1 MKVTRINPNTITV
14 QLDPET
20 EPSVITRRGPAAS
33 HINCGSAEVQ
43 RYLWDHLEHLAE
55 RPSFEDQLF
64 DAKEARLD
72 YEDLDLKVGTLKG
85 DIERQ
90 DQRMAKLEER
100 LEMLSSE
107 CATDYRDHE
116 NRIASLE
123 NADKCNDTAHQH
135 LQKLIRNLETRHE
148 TLRDNTSEAIDGI
161 KHDIDS
167 HGRQLE
173 DLENAAETAE
183 TPTVDDDEL
192 HDAIATYIMAKPNA
206 LRRAIIDIITDKLS

>member
-1 MKVTRINPNTITV
+1 MKVTKINPNTFTV
-14 QLDPET
+14 QLDPEQ
-20 EPSVITRRGPAAS
+20 EPSVVTRRGPAAS
-33 HINCGSAEVQ
+33 HINCGTPEAQ

-64 DAKEARLD
+64 DAKEAKLD
-72 YEDLDLKVGTLKG
+72 YEDLDLRVGTLKG

-90 DQRMAKLEER
+90 DRRMAKLEER

-123 NADKCNDTAHQH
+123 TDVKYQGANIEDLKT
-135 LQKLIRNLETRHE
+135 
-148 TLRDNTSEAIDGI
+148 G
-161 KHDIDS
+161 DID
-167 HGRQLE
+167 
-173 DLENAAETAE
+173 
-183 TPTVDDDEL
+183 DDQL
-192 HDAIATYIMAKPNA
+192 HDAIATYIMGKPNA